1 METIKLEKDFTK
13 KCFEGWNKPVHFIQ
27 LEETETA
34 YLYKREVGGYV
45 DYEVFK
51 KKTIN
56 KSARVDGKFVKL
68 DIKRERYPSAN
79 DFGFWAWS
87 FRDIDKAY
95 SKMREITSP
104 DAI

>member
-13 KCFEGWNKPVHFIQ
+13 RKYEGWTKPVRFIR

-51 KKTIN
+51 KKIVN
-56 KSARVDGKFVKL
+56 KTARVDGKIVKL
-68 DIKRERYPSAN
+68 DIKKESYPKAN
-79 DFGFWAWS
+79 AFGFWAWS
-87 FRDIDKAY
+87 FMDIDKAY
-95 SKMREITSP
+95 SKLREITSP